1 MRIVPDKKEVTKSAL
16 GYIVLT
22 VIFLIAALFIRLIP
36 TIDNELKLLRT
47 VFLAVD
53 FGLIGIIWLIGFP
66 LRLLYLKR
74 LSYYVEP
81 AGISIHKGIL
91 TKTQQN
97 IPYQKITDFKLV
109 RSPFDRIFGMASIQI
124 QTAGQSTVP
133 YEGVLLG
140 LTQWEDLLANLRS
153 RLKKSHG
160 DMETPD
166 LPTPESLSVE
176 AEKDILHAI
185 LSELKAIRNILEN
198 K

>member
-1 MRIVPDKKEVTKSAL
+1 MHIVPDKKEVTKLAL

-36 TIDNELKLLRT
+36 TDNELKLLRT

-66 LRLLYLKR
+66 LRLLYLKG
-74 LSYYVEP
+74 LSYYIEP
-81 AGISIHKGIL
+81 ACISIHKGIL

-109 RSPFDRIFGMASIQI
+109 RSPFDRILGIASIQI

-133 YEGVLLG
+133 YEGVLRG
-140 LTQWEDLLANLRS
+140 LTQCENLLANLRS
-153 RLKKSHG
+153 RLKKLRG

-166 LPTPESLSVE
+166 LPTPEEALS
-176 AEKDILHAI
+176 AEKDILQAI
-185 LSELKAIRNILEN
+185 LGELKAIRNILEN